1 MILQITHNEEAD
13 TVSGSSYGQ
22 YYEYMIIKSLSK
34 SVEGE
39 KLDIYLDYL
48 SKLSYHIFRKHI
60 QAISPEEFS
69 TFYKEQII
77 NLPHLLT
84 HTDIIE
90 TLIKAD
96 TMTVEES
103 FYRFKYKYIY
113 YYFVARYLSKNM
125 DSESVKEDIK
135 SLCRDLHND
144 DYANIVL
151 FLTHHTKDQ
160 QIINEILLTTESIF
174 SDIDPFSIE
183 EDSLEIDELIE
194 ELSRLGTKDRKLKE
208 LITEYSSRS
217 IEKVISQIVQGDNQF
232 ADESELITF
241 HFARE
246 EYSAANMALKIVGQ
260 ILRSTKTQ
268 EEDKFS
274 PLVRQSYLMALR
286 SLNAHKK
293 TLDLIKAMILNTY
306 EERPESEV
314 KIEDLSKEIL
324 IKEELYLSYKKIFIY
339 YLRQTALSIG
349 YTFTYDWKKDKQP
362 SSLMAYLL
370 QAASMTGGKESDL
383 TITEIEDIIV
393 KGRSNIF
400 MTDLIRQTLS
410 LYLYINAINSEDRE
424 NIGELIG
431 NSKEWKLGRT

>member
-1 MILQITHNEEAD
+1 M
-13 TVSGSSYGQ
+13 
-22 YYEYMIIKSLSK
+22 
-34 SVEGE
+34 
-39 KLDIYLDYL
+39 
-48 SKLSYHIFRKHI
+48 
-60 QAISPEEFS
+60 
-69 TFYKEQII
+69 
-77 NLPHLLT
+77 
-84 HTDIIE
+84 
-90 TLIKAD
+90 
-96 TMTVEES
+96 
-103 FYRFKYKYIY
+103 
-113 YYFVARYLSKNM
+113 
-125 DSESVKEDIK
+125 
-135 SLCRDLHND
+135 
-144 DYANIVL
+144 L

-194 ELSRLGTKDRKLKE
+194 ELSSLGTKDRKLKE

-217 IEKVISQIVQGDNQF
+217 IEKVIPQIVQGDDQF
-232 ADESELITF
+232 AYESELITS

-293 TLDLIKAMILNTY
+293 TLDRIKAMILNTY
-306 EERPESEV
+306 GERPESEV

-349 YTFTYDWKKDKQP
+349 YPFTYDWKKDKQP
-362 SSLMAYLL
+362 GSLMACLL
-370 QAASMTGGKESDL
+370 QAASMTGGKEPDL

-400 MTDLIRQTLS
+400 MTDLIRHTLS

>member
-1 MILQITHNEEAD
+1 
-13 TVSGSSYGQ
+13 
-22 YYEYMIIKSLSK
+22 
-34 SVEGE
+34 
-39 KLDIYLDYL
+39 
-48 SKLSYHIFRKHI
+48 
-60 QAISPEEFS
+60 
-69 TFYKEQII
+69 
-77 NLPHLLT
+77 
-84 HTDIIE
+84 
-90 TLIKAD
+90 
-96 TMTVEES
+96 
-103 FYRFKYKYIY
+103 
-113 YYFVARYLSKNM
+113 
-125 DSESVKEDIK
+125 
-135 SLCRDLHND
+135 
-144 DYANIVL
+144 
-151 FLTHHTKDQ
+151 
-160 QIINEILLTTESIF
+160 
-174 SDIDPFSIE
+174 
-183 EDSLEIDELIE
+183 
-194 ELSRLGTKDRKLKE
+194 
-208 LITEYSSRS
+208 
-217 IEKVISQIVQGDNQF
+217 
-232 ADESELITF
+232 
-241 HFARE
+241 
-246 EYSAANMALKIVGQ
+246 MALKIVGQ

-274 PLVRQSYLMALR
+274 PLVMQSYLMALR

-293 TLDLIKAMILNTY
+293 TLDLIKAIILNTY

-362 SSLMAYLL
+362 GSLMACLL
-370 QAASMTGGKESDL
+370 QAASMTGGKEPDL